1 MPKMKTHKGAK
12 KRTSI
17 TGTGRIKRSK
27 AFKKH
32 ILTKKTTKRKRDLRH
47 AGYVSSADEKR
58 VRLLLPYS

>member
-12 KRTSI
+12 KRTSVTA
-17 TGTGRIKRSK
+17 TGKFKRSK

-32 ILTKKTTKRKRDLRH
+32 ILTKKSSNRKRDLRQG
-47 AGYVSSADEKR
+47 GYVSGVDERK